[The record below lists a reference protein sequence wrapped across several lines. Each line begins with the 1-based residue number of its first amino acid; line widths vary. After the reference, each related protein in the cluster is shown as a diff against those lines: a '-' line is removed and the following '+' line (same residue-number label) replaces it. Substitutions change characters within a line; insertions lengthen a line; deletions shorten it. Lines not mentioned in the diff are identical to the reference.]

1 MLERVYMI
9 LQFGVLTRKFF
20 SVLGFFSWEVGCYS
34 VDIYKNV
41 FPAFFSMTLYKFA
54 DIFHFYGIVV
64 IYTIPTLMVTF
75 SSNIARSIYFQGYFR
90 LFVLVAEEF

>member
-1 MLERVYMI
+1 M
-9 LQFGVLTRKFF
+9 
-20 SVLGFFSWEVGCYS
+20 
-34 VDIYKNV
+34 
-41 FPAFFSMTLYKFA
+41 ALYKFA

>member
-1 MLERVYMI
+1 MI

-34 VDIYKNV
+34 VDIYKKCLSC
-41 FPAFFSMTLYKFA
+41 FFSMALYKFA